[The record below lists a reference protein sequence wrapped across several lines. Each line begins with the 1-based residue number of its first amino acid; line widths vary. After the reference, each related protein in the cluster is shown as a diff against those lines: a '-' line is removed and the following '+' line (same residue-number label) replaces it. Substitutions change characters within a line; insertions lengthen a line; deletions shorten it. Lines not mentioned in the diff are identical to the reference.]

1 MTGRRSGVGRLALRF
16 LVSGGLLLALARII
30 DIDSVVG
37 RLTTLS
43 PAWVFAALLLSVGQ
57 ALLLAW
63 RWRVTSGRLALELP
77 FGVAL
82 SEYYLGNFL
91 NQVLPGGIVGDASR
105 AWRHARHESAPR
117 PAVSAVVLERG
128 SAQVIMTVTAC
139 FSIALLPLPAPLRA
153 TGALAAV
160 GVLVGS
166 VAFVSRTRSSGPV
179 GRLAEDARRA
189 VTAGGVVTFQFVT
202 GLLAVGSYIVTYL
215 IAAQALDVTTHTGTL
230 APLVAPVLMTMLLPV
245 SVAGWGVREVAAA
258 ALWGAV
264 GLTPEDG
271 VAISVAYGAIVL
283 LSTLPGAV
291 VLIAPVA
298 RIRDRKA
305 RPPRSGMSGSAD
317 EGRRSDS
324 ESDRA

>member
-1 MTGRRSGVGRLALRF
+1 MTGQGSRVGRLALRF
-16 LVSGGLLLALARII
+16 LVSGGLLLALTRVI
-30 DIDSVVG
+30 DIDAVVG

-43 PAWVFAALLLSVGQ
+43 PAWVCAALLLSVGQ

-63 RWRVTSGRLALELP
+63 RWRVTARRLDLELS
-77 FGVAL
+77 FSVAL

-91 NQVLPGGIVGDASR
+91 NQVLPGGVVGDASR

-128 SAQVIMTVTAC
+128 SAQVIMTATAC
-139 FSIALLPLPAPLRA
+139 FSIALLPLPTPLRA
-153 TGALAAV
+153 AGALAAL
-160 GVLVGS
+160 GVLAGAF
-166 VAFVSRTRSSGPV
+166 AFVTRTRSSGPV

-189 VTAGGVVTFQFVT
+189 VTAEGVVTFHFVT

-215 IAAQALDVTTHTGTL
+215 IAAQALGGASHPGTL

-245 SVAGWGVREVAAA
+245 SIAGWGVREVAAA

-298 RIRDRKA
+298 RTRDRRA
-305 RPPRSGMSGSAD
+305 RPLRSETSGTAD
-317 EGRRSDS
+317 EARRSDS